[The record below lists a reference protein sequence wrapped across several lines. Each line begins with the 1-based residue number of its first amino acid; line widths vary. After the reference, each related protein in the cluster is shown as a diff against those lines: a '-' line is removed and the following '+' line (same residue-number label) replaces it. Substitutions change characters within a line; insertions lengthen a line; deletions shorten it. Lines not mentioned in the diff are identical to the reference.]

1 MTTTTAP
8 LNVQG
13 LVDLWPPA
21 GQPGRHFD
29 VLIVGSG
36 YGGSVAAALLAG
48 QTHPETGRE
57 YRIGLLER
65 GKAYQP
71 GEFPSQFGQLPAHT
85 RLADGANGAVGG
97 KADGLF
103 DVHTGNDVVALVANG
118 VGGGSLINAGV
129 LLEPALEDFDGD
141 AQMQQLIGELKT
153 GQYYEQAL
161 RALGGRVQRNG
172 ASMLNTVTA
181 FPGWD
186 LPKTQALASLRGP
199 HRFDCPPLSVSLDGQ
214 ANAAGVSLPAC
225 NRCGDCLTGC
235 NQGAKDSL
243 DTNLLALASRHKGFQ
258 IYTGASVLKV
268 KRQHG
273 AAGWTV
279 SVVHTHPTLQ
289 SRETGPLELTADR
302 VILAAGAL
310 GSTEILLRSRSKD
323 LALSP
328 RLGERFSCNGDNI
341 AAVYKLPVRAHAIA
355 DEDTPVDQRHV
366 GPTITGS
373 ISMPGTEAHQ
383 GKRGFKLQEFS
394 VPGALKH
401 VAEELITTAALIQS
415 LTSPDRSDHRT
426 AASEANDPL
435 AVSPDA
441 MDRSLVIGIIGHD
454 DAQGVLHL
462 PPASTR
468 TEAQPVPGVINIHW
482 PHARQS
488 ADLLHAA
495 DSLAEL
501 VGQQNAPA
509 TAKGDQATVVPNPLW
524 NVLPKGL
531 KDLVSQPYGPVLTV
545 HPLGGCSMGRDAAD
559 GVVDTEGRVYL
570 TDPEHS
576 SWFGSLV
583 VLDGAILR
591 GSLGVNPA
599 LTIAATAWRAMSRL
613 VPQWAAQPASLP
625 PAFDRARRQM
635 LPRHTPSGP
644 PTPIQPTEIE
654 IVERLDG
661 PVSLHFGHT
670 LPQHCVLE
678 LTLAYE
684 PFHIRPWL
692 QQFGRTLNINAK
704 EGLSGLRIYRA
715 SDWHT
720 HQLRVQT
727 DAKRHAHAIF
737 HADVSGTLTVLNRE
751 PSCSD
756 TRGWRALAAWS
767 VNRGLRD
774 FVQQFFTD
782 FDGLMRRLKEETGSI
797 WSIATRAGE
806 VRLFEYELTIGTIHT
821 RLRNDTG
828 QAIDALPVGSTVR
841 GHKRITYSRRANP
854 WRQLTELTLTH
865 MPDLAACSPR
875 KLTLDPRFL
884 AEQDLPLLRITR
896 QHSLTRAW
904 QDLASLGLLFTRV
917 ILSTHLWTFRKPDDP
932 LAREPRRLPD
942 TIAGLAAPHITE
954 LVVADNPQVG
964 PVKIR
969 LTHYRPPQTDTE
981 PNTPDTPDHK
991 GLPPLVMIHG
1001 YSVSGNTFTH
1011 PSLQPSAAEFF
1022 CRQGREVWVVDLRT
1036 STGLPTATHPWSMEE
1051 VALVDIPA
1059 ALTHIRQASQQPVDV
1074 LAHCIGC
1081 VMLSMAMLTTARDLR
1096 NGTIRLGADEPLTP
1110 TQLATLDAFNW
1121 RLPDKNS
1128 PHPCVRKVI
1137 LSQKGPVLRYTD
1149 SNVFRGYLMQ
1159 SIRRWVLNDGYQFR
1173 RSAAPS
1179 LAEELTDRL
1188 LASVP
1193 YPDEEY
1199 DTENPFWPP
1208 GKTLPWVGSRHRMD
1222 ALYGRD
1228 FSVNRLRKA
1237 TRDAIDD
1244 LFGPIN
1250 MDTVAQTIHFTRLST
1265 VTNQNGRGEFVTP
1278 ERLHR
1283 HWHDVPTLA
1292 IHGQEN
1298 GLVDVSTQ
1306 DLLTANMRKAGVPF
1320 RAQPSDQPPYNQLG
1334 HQDVLIGTSSAQV
1347 FADMEAFLQEDGT
1360 ALTSR
1365 TPAPPSAPPY
1375 ELALPWLGP
1384 RLHANDGSNPN
1395 SLQIACMG
1403 HPAQGSASLMLVPVQ
1418 VDGPTLRC
1426 SQAGV
1431 LLSGTPQLAE
1441 SDEWL
1446 SVPAPVSAGGSATAH
1461 LAVLVYPADQT
1472 LVNNGDNWPWAPVA
1486 PTVQPL
1492 SIDADSLN
1500 QWMSTQPAHEL
1511 ALACVTDRDVQ
1522 RTRTA
1527 MSPQPGHQAA
1537 TSLVVCSCQFPAS
1550 LIDALPAG
1558 ASLNA
1563 LSQQVEKGH
1572 IAAVLML
1579 GDQIYAD
1586 ATAGLADPT
1595 RHDEL
1600 FVQPHEKA
1608 YRFAPM
1614 RNLLRMVPVRTLP
1627 DDHEIKDNWE
1637 PLPPLVQAARPHTN
1651 RLNEQLRQSGMAAW
1665 HTYQAIQSQATSA
1678 LDQPVDQCFVI
1689 GGTPVY
1695 MADSRN
1701 GRSARGSHMP
1711 APDQHILNPT
1721 QFARLFSWM
1730 QAHTGTLHVVAT
1742 SAMLLPRR
1750 RVAASGPNGHQHAD
1764 SWDGFPAS
1772 LYQLFDFMVTHRI
1785 QRTVFVSGD
1794 EHHSLFARI
1803 TVRRDGHEPVHTASV
1818 HSSALY
1824 APMPFANGHPDELV
1838 ANETFRLGDLHIE
1851 VSATFAPPGDGFA
1864 VLTPVVGHDGQ
1875 AHALDVAFH
1884 KAGMPPPH
1892 TVHRLSLD

>member
-1 MTTTTAP
+1 MTDTTAP
-8 LNVQG
+8 LNVEG

-85 RLADGANGAVGG
+85 RLANGNNGTVGG
-97 KADGLF
+97 EADGLF

-129 LLEPALEDFDGD
+129 LLEPVLEDFAGD
-141 AQMQQLIGELKT
+141 AQMHQLINQLKT

-161 RALGGRVQRNG
+161 RALGGRVDRNG
-172 ASMLNTVTA
+172 KSILNTVAA

-186 LPKTQALASLRGP
+186 LPKTQALASLRGEN
-199 HRFDCPPLSVSLDGQ
+199 RFDCPPLSVSLDGQ
-214 ANAAGVSLPAC
+214 ANAAGVSLSAC

-243 DTNLLALASRHKGFQ
+243 DTNLLALASQHKDFQ
-258 IYTGASVLKV
+258 IYTGASVLTV
-268 KRQHG
+268 NRQPG
-273 AAGWTV
+273 AAAWTV

-289 SRETGPLELTADR
+289 TRETGPLELTADR

-310 GSTEILLRSRSKD
+310 GSTDILLRSRSKD

-341 AAVYKLPVRAHAIA
+341 AAVYKLPVHAQAIA
-355 DEDTPVDQRHV
+355 DEDTPADQRHV

-373 ISMPGTEAHQ
+373 ISMPGTAAHQ

-415 LTSPDRSDHRT
+415 LTSPDSSDHRP
-426 AASEANDPL
+426 AAYEANDPL
-435 AVSPDA
+435 AVSADA
-441 MDRSLVIGIIGHD
+441 MDRSLVVGIIGHD

-462 PPASTR
+462 PPANTC
-468 TEAQPVPGVINIHW
+468 TEAQPVPGVVNIHW
-482 PHARQS
+482 PQARQT

-509 TAKGDQATVVPNPLW
+509 TAKDDRATVVPNPLW

-559 GVVDTEGRVYL
+559 GVVDMEGRVYL
-570 TDPEHS
+570 PGHN

-613 VPQWAAQPASLP
+613 VPQWTGQTASLP
-625 PAFDRARRQM
+625 PAFEQARRQM
-635 LPRHTPSGP
+635 QPRHTPSGP

-692 QQFGRTLNINAK
+692 QQFGRTLHINTQND
-704 EGLSGLRIYRA
+704 LSSLRIYRA

-737 HADVSGTLTVLNRE
+737 HADISGTLTVLNRE

-756 TRGWRALAAWS
+756 ARGWRALAAWS

-806 VRLFEYELTIGTIHT
+806 VRLFEYELIIGTIHT

-828 QAIDALPVGSTVR
+828 QTIDALPVGSTVS
-841 GHKRITYSRRANP
+841 GHKRITYNRRANP
-854 WRQLTELTLTH
+854 WRQLTELILTR
-865 MPDLAACSPR
+865 MPDLAASSPR

-917 ILSTHLWTFRKPDDP
+917 ILNTHLWTFRKPDDP
-932 LAREPRRLPD
+932 LDREPRRLPD
-942 TIAGLAAPHITE
+942 TIAGLAAPQVTE
-954 LVVADNPQVG
+954 LVVANTAKLG
-964 PVKIR
+964 PIKIR
-969 LTHYRPPQTDTE
+969 LTHYRPPQSDTE
-981 PNTPDTPDHK
+981 PNNSGTYGHK

-1011 PSLQPSAAEFF
+1011 SSLQPSAAEFF

-1096 NGTIRLGADEPLTP
+1096 RGAIRLGTDTLLTP

-1121 RLPDKNS
+1121 RRPDKTG

-1159 SIRRWVLNDGYQFR
+1159 SIRRWVLNEGYQFR
-1173 RSAAPS
+1173 RSATPG
-1179 LAEELTDRL
+1179 LAEELIDRL

-1208 GKTLPWVGSRHRMD
+1208 GKTRSWVGSRHRMD

-1228 FSVNRLRKA
+1228 FSVNRLSEA
-1237 TRDAIDD
+1237 TRNAIDD

-1265 VTNQNGRGEFVTP
+1265 ITNQNGRGEFVTP

-1283 HWHDVPTLA
+1283 HWRDVPTLA

-1334 HQDVLIGTSSAQV
+1334 HQDVLIGRSSAQV
-1347 FADMEAFLQEDGT
+1347 FADMEAFLQEDRA
-1360 ALTSR
+1360 ALASR
-1365 TPAPPSAPPY
+1365 APAPLSAPPY
-1375 ELALPWLGP
+1375 ELTLPWLGP
-1384 RLHANDGSNPN
+1384 RLHANDWSNPN

-1418 VDGPTLRC
+1418 VIGLTFRC

-1431 LLSGTPQLAE
+1431 LLSGMPQVAE

-1446 SVPAPVSAGGSATAH
+1446 TVPVPTIAGSSATGH
-1461 LAVLVYPADQT
+1461 LAVLVYLADQT
-1472 LVNNGDNWPWAPVA
+1472 LVNNGDSWPWAPVA
-1486 PTVQPL
+1486 CKRQHL
-1492 SIDADSLN
+1492 SIDAATLN
-1500 QWMSTQPAHEL
+1500 EWVATQPAHEL
-1511 ALACVTDRDVQ
+1511 ALACVTDKDVL

-1527 MSPQPGHQAA
+1527 MNPQPNERAA
-1537 TSLVVCSCQFPAS
+1537 TSIAVCSCQYPAG

-1600 FVQPHEKA
+1600 FVLPHEKA

-1614 RNLLRMVPVRTLP
+1614 RGLLRRVPVRTLP

-1637 PLPPLVQAARPHTN
+1637 PLHKNVQAERPRAQEQN
-1651 RLNEQLRQSGMAAW
+1651 RQLQLSGMAAW
-1665 HTYQAIQSQATSA
+1665 HKYQAVQNQQITQ

-1689 GGTPVY
+1689 GGTPIY

-1701 GRSARGSHMP
+1701 ARSARGSHMP
-1711 APDQHILNPT
+1711 APDQHILSQAQFT
-1721 QFARLFSWM
+1721 QLFSWM
-1730 QAHTGTLHVVAT
+1730 QTHTGTLHVVAT
-1742 SAMLLPRR
+1742 PAMLLPRR
-1750 RVAASGPNGHQHAD
+1750 RVTASGRQGHQHSD

-1772 LYQLFDFMVTHRI
+1772 LYQLFDFMVTQQI

-1803 TVRRDGHEPVHTASV
+1803 TVRRAGHELVHVASV

-1824 APMPFANGHPDELV
+1824 APLPFANGHPDEFM
-1838 ANETFRLGDLHIE
+1838 ANETFRLGDLHID
-1851 VSATFAPPGDGFA
+1851 VRTTFAPPGDGFA
-1864 VLTPVVGHDGQ
+1864 VLTPVAGNDGQ
-1875 AHALDVAFH
+1875 ADALDVAFH
-1884 KAGMPPPH
+1884 KAGMPPTH
-1892 TVHRLSLD
+1892 TVHRLSLG

>member
-1 MTTTTAP
+1 MTDTTAP

-13 LVDLWPPA
+13 LVDLWQPA

-48 QTHPETGRE
+48 QTHPATGHE
-57 YRIGLLER
+57 CRIGLLER

-85 RLADGANGAVGG
+85 RLANGNHGTVGG

-129 LLEPALEDFDGD
+129 LLEPALEDFADD
-141 AQMQQLIGELKT
+141 TQLQQLIAELKT

-161 RALGGRVQRNG
+161 RALGGRVDRNG
-172 ASMLNTVTA
+172 TSMLNTVAA

-214 ANAAGVSLPAC
+214 ANAAGVSLSAC

-258 IYTGASVLKV
+258 IYTGASVLSV
-268 KRQHG
+268 NRQPG
-273 AAGWTV
+273 AAVWTV

-310 GSTEILLRSRSKD
+310 GSTDILLRSRNKGM
-323 LALSP
+323 ALSP

-355 DEDTPVDQRHV
+355 DEDTPADQRHV

-373 ISMPGTEAHQ
+373 ISMPGTTANQ

-415 LTSPDRSDHRT
+415 LTSPDSSQHLPAT
-426 AASEANDPL
+426 HEPNDPL

-441 MDRSLVIGIIGHD
+441 MDRSLVVGIIGHD
-454 DAQGVLHL
+454 DAQGALHL

-468 TEAQPVPGVINIHW
+468 TEAQPVPGVVNIHW
-482 PHARQS
+482 PQARQS

-501 VGQQNAPA
+501 VGQQNTPAPA
-509 TAKGDQATVVPNPLW
+509 ESDRPTVVPNPLW

-570 TDPEHS
+570 TDPAQS

-613 VPQWAAQPASLP
+613 VPQWTGRPASLP
-625 PAFDRARRQM
+625 PAFGQARRQM
-635 LPRHTPSGP
+635 LLRHTPSAPPP
-644 PTPIQPTEIE
+644 PTQPTEIE

-661 PVSLHFGHT
+661 PVSLHIGHT
-670 LPQHCVLE
+670 LPQACVLE

-692 QQFGRTLNINAK
+692 QQFGRTLHINTQN
-704 EGLSGLRIYRA
+704 GLSSLRIYRA
-715 SDWHT
+715 TDWHT

-727 DAKRHAHAIF
+727 NAKRHAHAIF
-737 HADVSGTLTVLNRE
+737 EADVSGTLTVLNRE
-751 PSCSD
+751 PSGSG
-756 TRGWRALAAWS
+756 TRGWRALSAWW

-774 FVQQFFTD
+774 FAQQFFTD
-782 FDGLMRRLKEETGSI
+782 LDGLLRRLKNEGSSF

-806 VRLFEYELTIGTIHT
+806 VRLFEYELTIGTIHK
-821 RLRNDTG
+821 RLRNDSG
-828 QAIDALPVGSTVR
+828 QTIDPLPVGSTIS
-841 GHKRITYSRRANP
+841 GHKRITYNRRANP
-854 WRQLTELTLTH
+854 WHQLTELTLTR
-865 MPDLAACSPR
+865 MPALAACSPR

-917 ILSTHLWTFRKPDDP
+917 ILNTHLWTFRKPDAP
-932 LAREPRRLPD
+932 LDREPRRLPD
-942 TIAGLAAPHITE
+942 TIAGLAAPLVTE
-954 LVVADNPQVG
+954 LVVADTPRVG

-969 LTHYRPPQTDTE
+969 LTHYRP
-981 PNTPDTPDHK
+981 TPAAQAKASGPSSTQ
-991 GLPPLVMIHG
+991 GLAPLVMIHG

-1059 ALTHIRQASQQPVDV
+1059 ALTHIRQVSQQPVDV

-1096 NGTIRLGADEPLTP
+1096 SGSVRLGTDALLTDA
-1110 TQLATLDAFNW
+1110 QLATLDAFNG
-1121 RLPDKNS
+1121 RLPDDTG
-1128 PHPCVRKVI
+1128 PHPCIRKVI

-1173 RSAAPS
+1173 RSATPG

-1208 GKTLPWVGSRHRMD
+1208 GKTVPWVGSRHRMD

-1228 FSVNRLRKA
+1228 FSVNQLSEA

-1265 VTNQNGRGEFVTP
+1265 ITNQNGRGEFVTP
-1278 ERLHR
+1278 ERLHT
-1283 HWHDVPTLA
+1283 HWRDVPTLA

-1347 FADMEAFLQEDGT
+1347 FADMEAFLQEDS
-1360 ALTSR
+1360 A
-1365 TPAPPSAPPY
+1365 TPAPHVPDPPQPPPF

-1384 RLHANDGSNPN
+1384 RLHANDWSDPN
-1395 SLQIACMG
+1395 SLHIACMG
-1403 HPAQGSASLMLVPVQ
+1403 HPAQGSACLMLVPVE
-1418 VDGPTLRC
+1418 VDGLTLRC

-1431 LLSGTPQLAE
+1431 LLSGMPQVAE

-1446 SVPAPVSAGGSATAH
+1446 TVPAPAIAGSSATGH
-1461 LAVLVYPADQT
+1461 LAVLVY
-1472 LVNNGDNWPWAPVA
+1472 
-1486 PTVQPL
+1486 
-1492 SIDADSLN
+1492 
-1500 QWMSTQPAHEL
+1500 
-1511 ALACVTDRDVQ
+1511 
-1522 RTRTA
+1522 
-1527 MSPQPGHQAA
+1527 
-1537 TSLVVCSCQFPAS
+1537 
-1550 LIDALPAG
+1550 
-1558 ASLNA
+1558 
-1563 LSQQVEKGH
+1563 
-1572 IAAVLML
+1572 
-1579 GDQIYAD
+1579 
-1586 ATAGLADPT
+1586 
-1595 RHDEL
+1595 
-1600 FVQPHEKA
+1600 
-1608 YRFAPM
+1608 
-1614 RNLLRMVPVRTLP
+1614 
-1627 DDHEIKDNWE
+1627 
-1637 PLPPLVQAARPHTN
+1637 
-1651 RLNEQLRQSGMAAW
+1651 
-1665 HTYQAIQSQATSA
+1665 
-1678 LDQPVDQCFVI
+1678 
-1689 GGTPVY
+1689 
-1695 MADSRN
+1695 
-1701 GRSARGSHMP
+1701 
-1711 APDQHILNPT
+1711 
-1721 QFARLFSWM
+1721 
-1730 QAHTGTLHVVAT
+1730 
-1742 SAMLLPRR
+1742 
-1750 RVAASGPNGHQHAD
+1750 
-1764 SWDGFPAS
+1764 
-1772 LYQLFDFMVTHRI
+1772 
-1785 QRTVFVSGD
+1785 
-1794 EHHSLFARI
+1794 
-1803 TVRRDGHEPVHTASV
+1803 
-1818 HSSALY
+1818 
-1824 APMPFANGHPDELV
+1824 
-1838 ANETFRLGDLHIE
+1838 
-1851 VSATFAPPGDGFA
+1851 
-1864 VLTPVVGHDGQ
+1864 
-1875 AHALDVAFH
+1875 
-1884 KAGMPPPH
+1884 
-1892 TVHRLSLD
+1892 